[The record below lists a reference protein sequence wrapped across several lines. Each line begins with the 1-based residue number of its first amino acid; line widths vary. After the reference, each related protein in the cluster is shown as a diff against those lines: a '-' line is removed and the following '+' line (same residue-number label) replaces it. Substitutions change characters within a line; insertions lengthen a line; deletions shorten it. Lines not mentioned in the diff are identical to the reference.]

1 VASEMRHMRPRLKA
15 KLLSPG
21 DRPAAS
27 EYLGR
32 DSVRN
37 LHLLE
42 LAESVGAPPKP
53 GELAPQVVGAWRGR
67 DLVGV
72 ASLRPGV
79 TLDANMDEEV
89 LNVLMPYLRAVK
101 GGLIKSGREIATE
114 LWERLS
120 SRGCVAMVDRAEI
133 ACLVKPGD
141 VVPASL
147 PPGAVLRQAVDSDLE
162 ALVAAARASLREEDR
177 PDPCDGDPVGFR
189 LWVRGRLYRARVVE
203 CDGQVVF
210 VGYAD
215 VRRPE
220 GWLIQG
226 VYTWPYARR
235 RGMAAAAMYGVVCE
249 AFEAGT
255 DHVQLAVIRGNTA
268 AIGLYQKL
276 GFSTFAEL
284 RTILFA

>member
-1 VASEMRHMRPRLKA
+1 ME
-15 KLLSPG
+15 
-21 DRPAAS
+21 
-27 EYLGR
+27 
-32 DSVRN
+32 
-37 LHLLE
+37 
-42 LAESVGAPPKP
+42 
-53 GELAPQVVGAWRGR
+53 
-67 DLVGV
+67 
-72 ASLRPGV
+72 
-79 TLDANMDEEV
+79 
-89 LNVLMPYLRAVK
+89 
-101 GGLIKSGREIATE
+101 GLIKSGLAADVFLRGASEAQRSALERRSIRVFE
-114 LWERLS
+114 SPPPLEERL
-120 SRGCVAMVDRAEI
+120 AECSLAVHYSGLGTAT
-133 ACLVKPGD
+133 ACLAAGRPQLLMPSELERWVTAATLKALGVAGVVGGKPEAD
-141 VVPASL
+141 EVA
-147 PPGAVLRQAVDSDLE
+147 AVLRKAVDSDLE
-162 ALVAAARASLREEDR
+162 PLVAAARASLREEDR

-203 CDGQVVF
+203 CDGQVAF